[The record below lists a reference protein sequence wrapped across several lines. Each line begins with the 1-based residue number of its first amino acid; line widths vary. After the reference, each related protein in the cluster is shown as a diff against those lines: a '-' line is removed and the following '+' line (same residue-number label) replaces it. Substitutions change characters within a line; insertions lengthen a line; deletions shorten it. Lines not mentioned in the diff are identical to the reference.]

1 MPDIPQPSGITVVET
16 RPDGRGQNGGGAP
29 GRQPKRVAE
38 TYQEVDRVTPLD
50 DRITILGIPME
61 QISPSTRAA
70 LAGLVAENATLR
82 AQVRRLEART
92 PASLPILERDAFI
105 ARLGEMLAGVPAL
118 GSQWVLVLVHV
129 QTYDDI
135 RRSSG
140 LLAANSA
147 LADVGQRLRN
157 FSLTAPPPADAP
169 MAAPALDVP
178 TALLGSLGGPS
189 MGLLVATPIGADTVA
204 IARAVRDGIAATGYD
219 VAGLSMSLAFKVAAA
234 VVSPGESAL
243 LAVARVDHLTRGPQA
258 AG

>member
-1 MPDIPQPSGITVVET
+1 MSDIPQPSGLAIIET
-16 RPDGRGQNGGGAP
+16 RPDGRGQGGSGAFT
-29 GRQPKRVAE
+29 RQPKRVAE
-38 TYQEVDRVTPLD
+38 SYQEVDRVNPPD

-61 QISPSTRAA
+61 QITATTRAA

-82 AQVRRLEART
+82 SQVRRLEARN
-92 PASLPILERDAFI
+92 PATLPILERDAFI
-105 ARLGEMLAGVPAL
+105 ARLGELLAGSPGNGAE
-118 GSQWVLVLVHV
+118 WVLILVHV

-157 FSLTAPPPADAP
+157 FQLTAPPLQTAP
-169 MAAPALDVP
+169 LAAPPIEMP
-178 TALLGSLGGPS
+178 THLIGSAGGPA
-189 MGLLVATPIGADTVA
+189 MGVLVTGPVGADTQA
-204 IARAVRDGIAATGYD
+204 IAKAVRDGLAGEGYD
-219 VAGLSMSLAFKVAAA
+219 VAGLSMALAFKVAAA
-234 VVSPGESAL
+234 AVTVGESAL